1 MSRLLWKIFYFYK
14 RSVCL
19 CLSNSLYQIKQSPS
33 FHFSSTKFGLY
44 SVQIHISWELLKVSG
59 LKWFVQCWAN
69 KNTVS
74 LDKKKKTELRLPLQM
89 SMKWKVSRI
98 CIFLLCNI
106 WMIGCYETLLG
117 RSLKINHVGWLWESS
132 RSFDS
137 VFSLIVSP
145 WFLIFL
151 SDSLFRPTSTHR
163 LYPQRTQCSM
173 EDGLESVWYR
183 NTYES

>member
-74 LDKKKKTELRLPLQM
+74 LDKKKKLNCGCLCRWAWSGKLVAFAF
-89 SMKWKVSRI
+89 SCYV
-98 CIFLLCNI
+98 IF
-106 WMIGCYETLLG
+106 
-117 RSLKINHVGWLWESS
+117 GWLVVMRLSWAGLW
-132 RSFDS
+132 RSIMWDDFENLAGL
-137 VFSLIVSP
+137 LILCLV
-145 WFLIFL
+145 L
-151 SDSLFRPTSTHR
+151 
-163 LYPQRTQCSM
+163 
-173 EDGLESVWYR
+173 
-183 NTYES
+183 